1 MLIFFILLGI
11 ATGVPLCFL
20 FDVSLPCRIAI
31 GAGLSLGG
39 FVGWL
44 FLYILGLFIFSL
56 FVSKEKPHTKDH
68 PFVRFLIAET
78 MGLVCQ
84 LGGVKLQV
92 EGLEKMPK
100 GRFLLVS
107 NHRSMF
113 DPITALVAFKKHP
126 VAFVTKPENLQIPL
140 VGGIMRYCCFLPID
154 RSNPRGAIRAINS
167 AAELIKTDTVSVGI
181 YPEGTRNK
189 GEGILL
195 PFHAGVLM
203 IAQKANVPIVAMT
216 AENTEKIAKNF
227 PFKRTVVKLTVCH
240 VIPPEEVMASRTDDL
255 GARLYEVM
263 ENQLKNTYGKDNQ
276 V

>member
-56 FVSKEKPHTKDH
+56 FIDKEKNHTKDH

-78 MGLVCQ
+78 VRLVCQ
-84 LGGVKLQV
+84 LGRVKIV
-92 EGLEKMPK
+92 TEGMEKMPE

-113 DPITALVAFKKHP
+113 DPLVSLVAFKKYP
-126 VAFVTKPENLQIPL
+126 LAFVTKPENLRLPL
-140 VGGIMRYCCFLPID
+140 VGGIIRYCCFLPID
-154 RSNPRGAIRAINS
+154 RSNPRGAIRAINA

-189 GEGILL
+189 GEDVLL
-195 PFHAGVLM
+195 PFHGGVLM
-203 IAQKANVPIVAMT
+203 IAQKANVPIVAVT
-216 AENTEKIAKNF
+216 VENAEKVAKNF
-227 PFKRTVVKLTVCH
+227 PLRKTVVKLTVCH
-240 VIPPEEVMASRTDDL
+240 VISAEEVTASRTDDL
-255 GARLYEVM
+255 SKRLYDEM
-263 ENQLKNTYGKDNQ
+263 EAKLENTYKKG
-276 V
+276 